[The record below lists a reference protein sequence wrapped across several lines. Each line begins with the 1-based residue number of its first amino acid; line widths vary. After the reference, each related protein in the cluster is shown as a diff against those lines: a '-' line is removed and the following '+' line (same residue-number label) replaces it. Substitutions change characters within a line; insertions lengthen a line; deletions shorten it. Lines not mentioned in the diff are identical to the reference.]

1 MAPPVSQKRKMP
13 QRVTRNTKKP
23 KPAPAPPSSRA
34 KQSTK
39 PTTKRSTNSKQ
50 QPAEPIRPNA
60 TLLTL
65 SDKSDNSD
73 SSEEDDHAWEDQE
86 EDQDVEDVDGQDEPA
101 ARPQTQPRLPHPNAR
116 LKHKITL
123 ENYKDLDL
131 DIYTIN
137 KLLSA
142 SGRKTRNRI
151 PSDIQNE
158 LKNLQFMY
166 RRAKKMLA
174 LAAKCSE
181 KTVNEFLEYQ
191 NETKLLSKLS

>member
-23 KPAPAPPSSRA
+23 QPAPAPPSSRA
-34 KQSTK
+34 
-39 PTTKRSTNSKQ
+39 KRSTNSKQ

-60 TLLTL
+60 TSLTL
-65 SDKSDNSD
+65 SDESDDSD

-86 EDQDVEDVDGQDEPA
+86 EDQDVDGQDEPA

-137 KLLSA
+137 ELLSA
-142 SGRKTRNRI
+142 SGRKTRNHI